1 MQEYAIDK
9 GIRGRV
15 TIILF
20 TISILLTVL
29 IRQSGIG
36 DKLMTGF
43 VYILKLGKIN
53 ETVDILGFVPDILGV
68 PFWYGV
74 MWGLFNNYAW
84 KCKIFQKFHSVPDIS
99 GMWKGE
105 LISCYDKS
113 VKHPMKLKVS
123 QTWSQIH
130 FTAIFEKSSSE
141 SNIAAILSEN
151 TEHPVIYFGSQNRSK
166 DMDAHKQIYDGYN
179 RIELIDNKMDGSYS
193 NDRPSNDPNLKD
205 GNCGTFTLTRVITT
219 NKKGKSKAERK

>member
-53 ETVDILGFVPDILGV
+53 ETVDILG
-68 PFWYGV
+68 
-74 MWGLFNNYAW
+74 LFQ
-84 KCKIFQKFHSVPDIS
+84 IFLAFHF
-99 GMWKGE
+99 GM
-105 LISCYDKS
+105 
-113 VKHPMKLKVS
+113 
-123 QTWSQIH
+123 
-130 FTAIFEKSSSE
+130 A
-141 SNIAAILSEN
+141 
-151 TEHPVIYFGSQNRSK
+151 
-166 DMDAHKQIYDGYN
+166 
-179 RIELIDNKMDGSYS
+179 
-193 NDRPSNDPNLKD
+193 
-205 GNCGTFTLTRVITT
+205 
-219 NKKGKSKAERK
+219 

>member
-74 MWGLFNNYAW
+74 MWWL
-84 KCKIFQKFHSVPDIS
+84 
-99 GMWKGE
+99 
-105 LISCYDKS
+105 LITMPGNVRFSRN
-113 VKHPMKLKVS
+113 
-123 QTWSQIH
+123 
-130 FTAIFEKSSSE
+130 F
-141 SNIAAILSEN
+141 ILYLTFPVCGREN
-151 TEHPVIYFGSQNRSK
+151 
-166 DMDAHKQIYDGYN
+166 
-179 RIELIDNKMDGSYS
+179 
-193 NDRPSNDPNLKD
+193 
-205 GNCGTFTLTRVITT
+205 
-219 NKKGKSKAERK
+219 